1 MRFYTFLI
9 FCLLVP
15 NIRSQESANPAPSP
29 ETPYVEREEK
39 QFNFFPGGKIEI
51 AAGAVGSVRIVG
63 WQKGSVLVEAEKIVY
78 YLPPEE
84 AKKIIQQN
92 PIKIRWG
99 RTSASISTSALY
111 ATDTT
116 MEVNLTIYV
125 PQEKTDIKAKVRHG
139 NFSVDTVNGW
149 IETTILEGG
158 IDAKS
163 LAGYFSASTQQGDI
177 QAEMSGKNWRGLE
190 FAAVTQV
197 GSVNLLLPVDYSAA
211 LQLETRNGK
220 ISVDYPPQVVDGEPT
235 PPDIVKSKNSQSL
248 KAAVGDGGSPIKLAT
263 YSGDLAMIKIP
274 Q

>member
-1 MRFYTFLI
+1 MRFFAFLI

-15 NIRSQESANPAPSP
+15 DIYSQESNNPAPCP

-51 AAGAVGSVRIVG
+51 SAGAVGDVRIVG
-63 WQKGSVLVEAEKIVY
+63 WHKGSVLVEAEKIVY
-78 YLPPEE
+78 YLPPGE

-92 PIKIRWG
+92 PIKVRW
-99 RTSASISTSALY
+99 RQTSASISTAALP
-111 ATDTT
+111 ASDTI

-125 PQEKTDIKAKVRHG
+125 PQEKTDVKTTVYHG

-149 IETTILEGG
+149 IETTIIEGS

-163 LAGYFSASTQQGDI
+163 LDGYFSATTQRGDI
-177 QAEMSGKNWRGLE
+177 QVEMSGKNWRGLE

-235 PPDIVKSKNSQSL
+235 PPDIVISKNAQSL
-248 KAAVGDGGSPIKLAT
+248 KAAVGDGGAPIKLFT
-263 YSGDLAMIKIP
+263 NSGDLAMKQIP
-274 Q
+274 

>member
-1 MRFYTFLI
+1 MRFYAFLI

-15 NIRSQESANPAPSP
+15 DSHSQESNNPAPCP

-39 QFNFFPGGKIEI
+39 QFNFFPGGKIDVT
-51 AAGAVGSVRIVG
+51 AGAVGDVRIVG
-63 WQKGSVLVEAEKIVY
+63 WHKGSVAEKIVY

-92 PIKIRWG
+92 PIKVRW
-99 RTSASISTSALY
+99 RQTSASISSSALP
-111 ATDTT
+111 ASDAM

-125 PQEKTDIKAKVRHG
+125 PQDKTDVKTQMRYG

-149 IETTILEGG
+149 IETTIMEGS

-163 LAGYFSASTQQGDI
+163 VSGYFSASTQRGDV
-177 QAEMSGKNWRGLE
+177 QVEMSGKNWRGLE
-190 FAAVTQV
+190 FCAVTQV

-235 PPDIVKSKNSQSL
+235 PPDIVISKNAQSL
-248 KAAVGDGGSPIKLAT
+248 KASVGDGGAPIKLFT
-263 YSGDLAMIKIP
+263 NSGDLAMTQIP
-274 Q
+274 